1 MKKSTLIA
9 EFDQATHDV
18 DSSFPSLYTKEDV
31 IKVLRNLEEV
41 LKTEL
46 NGNDEETTSKV
57 SLTKEQIKEIA
68 ENAASSVVSE
78 GLNLIDDYNLSMSYR
93 EVELDS
99 VELDESRIADEIRR
113 AITGWFEYN
122 EDNA

>member
-9 EFDQATHDV
+9 EFDQAAHDV

-78 GLNLIDDYNLSMSYR
+78 GMDLVDDYDLSMSYR

-99 VELDESRIADEIRR
+99 LTLDESRVAKEIER

>member
-9 EFDQATHDV
+9 EFDQAAHIV

-31 IKVLRNLEEV
+31 IKVLRDLEAT
-41 LKTEL
+41 LKDFI
-46 NGNDEETTSKV
+46 GSDEETTSKV

-78 GLNLIDDYNLSMSYR
+78 GLDLVEDYDLSMSYR

-99 VELDESRIADEIRR
+99 LTLDESRVAKEIER

-122 EDNA
+122 EDNN

>member
-9 EFDQATHDV
+9 EFDQAAHDV

-68 ENAASSVVSE
+68 ENAASSVASE
-78 GLNLIDDYNLSMSYR
+78 GLNLIDDYDLSMSYR

-99 VELDESRIADEIRR
+99 VELDESKIADEIGR
-113 AITGWFEYN
+113 AITGWFE
-122 EDNA
+122 

>member
-9 EFDQATHDV
+9 EFDQATHIV

-68 ENAASSVVSE
+68 ENAASSVASE
-78 GLNLIDDYNLSMSYR
+78 ALDLIDSYDLTMNYR

-99 VELDESRIADEIRR
+99 IELDESRIAKEIER

-122 EDNA
+122 EDNN

>member
-9 EFDQATHDV
+9 EFDQAAHDV

-46 NGNDEETTSKV
+46 NGNDEETTYKV

-68 ENAASSVVSE
+68 ENAASSVASE
-78 GLNLIDDYNLSMSYR
+78 ALDLIDSYDLTMNYR

-99 VELDESRIADEIRR
+99 IELDESRIAKEIER

-122 EDNA
+122 EDNN

>member
-1 MKKSTLIA
+1 MKKSTLLA
-9 EFDQATHDV
+9 EFDQAVHIV

-31 IKVLRNLEEV
+31 IKVLRDLEAT
-41 LKTEL
+41 LKDFI
-46 NGNDEETTSKV
+46 GSDEETTSKV

-78 GLNLIDDYNLSMSYR
+78 GMDLVEDYDLSMSYR

-99 VELDESRIADEIRR
+99 LTLDESRVAKEIER

-122 EDNA
+122 EDNN